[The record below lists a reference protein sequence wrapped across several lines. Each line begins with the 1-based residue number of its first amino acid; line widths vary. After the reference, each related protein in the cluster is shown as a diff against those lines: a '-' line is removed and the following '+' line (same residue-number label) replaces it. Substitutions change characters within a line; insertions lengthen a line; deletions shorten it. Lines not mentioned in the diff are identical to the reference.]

1 MSGPPTPTGNPLRAT
16 LARFPKVELHRHL
29 EGSLRLST
37 LCEIARDFAL
47 DVPTEPEQ
55 LRPLVQVMA
64 HDEPSSANF
73 LSKFMT
79 LRKFY
84 RSPEIIRR
92 LAFEVIEDAA
102 NDNVHYLELRFTPMA
117 LAKSN
122 GYSLHD
128 VSHWMLATVAEARQ
142 AFPQLHIE
150 LIASIN
156 RHETVEIAETVTQ
169 IAVDHKED
177 IVGLDLAGDEANFP
191 AEPFA
196 ALFREARQ
204 AGLGITVH
212 AGEWTGAENVRHAI
226 ERLEADRIGHGVRV
240 VEDASVAALASERG
254 TVFEVCVT
262 SNWQSGVVARLSDHY
277 LPEMLA
283 HGLRVTLNTDDPAVE
298 AVTLTDEYE
307 TAIKLLGVTTAQVK
321 AAIHTAAQAA
331 FLPPEEKQKLVQYF
345 RESLAGVESSD

>member
-1 MSGPPTPTGNPLRAT
+1 MSGTPTSAGSDLRAT
-16 LARFPKVELHRHL
+16 LARLPKVELHRHL

-73 LSKFMT
+73 LSKFLT

-84 RSPEIIRR
+84 QSPEIIRR

-102 NDNVHYLELRFTPMA
+102 RDNVHYLELRFTPMA

-128 VSHWMLATVAEARQ
+128 VSHWMLEAVVGARQ
-142 AFPQLHIE
+142 AFPQLHVE

-156 RHETVEIAETVTQ
+156 RHESVEIAETVTQ

-177 IVGLDLAGDEANFP
+177 IVGLDLAGDEVNFP

-196 ALFREARQ
+196 PLFHEARR

-240 VEDASVAALASERG
+240 VEDAAVVALARERG
-254 TVFEVCVT
+254 TVFEVCIT
-262 SNWQSGVVARLSDHY
+262 SNWQSGVVSRLSDHH

-283 HGLRVTLNTDDPAVE
+283 HSLRVTLNTDDPAVE

-307 TAIKLLGVTTAQVK
+307 MAITALGVTPAQVK
-321 AAIHTAAQAA
+321 SAIHTAVQAA
-331 FLPPEEKQKLVQYF
+331 FLPPAEKHRLVRYF
-345 RESLAGVESSD
+345 EQSLA

>member
-1 MSGPPTPTGNPLRAT
+1 MSGLPAHTENDLRAT
-16 LARFPKVELHRHL
+16 LARLPKVELHRHL

-37 LCEIARDFAL
+37 LCEIARDFDL

-102 NDNVHYLELRFTPMA
+102 NDNVRYLELRFTPMA

-128 VSHWMLATVAEARQ
+128 VSHWMLAAVAEARQ
-142 AFPQLHIE
+142 AFPQLHVE

-156 RHETVEIAETVTQ
+156 RHETVEVAETVTQ
-169 IAVDHKED
+169 IAVDHKAD

-196 ALFREARQ
+196 ALFHEARR

-226 ERLEADRIGHGVRV
+226 ERLGAERIGHGVRV
-240 VEDASVAALASERG
+240 VEDAAVVALARERG
-254 TVFEVCVT
+254 TVFEVCIT
-262 SNWQSGVVARLSDHY
+262 SNWQSGVIPRLSDHH
-277 LPEMLA
+277 LPAMLA
-283 HGLRVTLNTDDPAVE
+283 HGLRATLNTDDPAVE

-307 TAIKLLGVTTAQVK
+307 TAIRALDVTMAQVK
-321 AAIHTAAQAA
+321 SAIHIAAEAA
-331 FLPPEEKQKLVQYF
+331 FLPADEKHHLIQYF
-345 RESLAGVESSD
+345 RQSLA

>member
-1 MSGPPTPTGNPLRAT
+1 MTDTPMAGSDLRTT
-16 LARFPKVELHRHL
+16 LARLPKVELHRHL
-29 EGSLRLST
+29 EGSLRLGT
-37 LCEIARDFAL
+37 LCEIAREYAL
-47 DVPTEPEQ
+47 DVPTEPAQ
-55 LRPLVQVMA
+55 LRPLVQMMVY
-64 HDEPSSANF
+64 DEPSSANF

-102 NDNVHYLELRFTPMA
+102 RDNVSYLELRFTPMA

-122 GYSLHD
+122 GYSLRD
-128 VSHWMLATVAEARQ
+128 VSHWMLMAVADARR
-142 AFPQLHIE
+142 AFPQLHVE

-156 RHETVEIAETVTQ
+156 RHEAVEIAEEVTQ

-177 IVGLDLAGDEANFP
+177 IVGLDLAGDEANFS

-196 ALFREARQ
+196 PLFREARR

-240 VEDASVAALASERG
+240 VEDANVVALARERG

-262 SNWQSGVVARLSDHY
+262 SNWQSGVISRLSDHP
-277 LPEMLA
+277 LPAMLA

-298 AVTLTDEYE
+298 DVTLTDEYE
-307 TAIKLLGVTTAQVK
+307 TAIIALGITPAQIKTT
-321 AAIHTAAQAA
+321 IRTAAQAA
-331 FLPPEEKQKLVQYF
+331 FLPPNEKQKLIQYLE
-345 RESLAGVESSD
+345 RLLV